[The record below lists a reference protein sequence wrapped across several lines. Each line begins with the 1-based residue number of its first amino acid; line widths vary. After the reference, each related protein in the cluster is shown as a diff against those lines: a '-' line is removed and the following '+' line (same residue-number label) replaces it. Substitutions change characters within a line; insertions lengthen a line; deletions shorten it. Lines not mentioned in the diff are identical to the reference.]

1 VKFCVSQ
8 FADDPDMAELVT
20 EYVGAFSDSA
30 TRIKRVFEERCFA
43 DLGSIAHQFKG
54 SGGGYGFPIISDAA
68 AKLEA
73 VVKSP
78 NIPTESQQLFIQK
91 SVDELIGILE
101 LARTSLTSPSDNGVS

>member
-1 VKFCVSQ
+1 MSGLF
-8 FADDPDMAELVT
+8 
-20 EYVGAFSDSA
+20 
-30 TRIKRVFEERCFA
+30 RIQRLGLSKYLEERCFA
-43 DLGSIAHQFKG
+43 DLGPIAHQFKG

-68 AKLEA
+68 AQLEA